1 MVFFFKDQMNER
13 LEKLL
18 LGFASGVMIAASI
31 WSLIIPSLEMA
42 EGQMTWIPAAV
53 GFLGGIFFLLLLD
66 TLIPHLHLNTDQPE
80 GLPSSLKNSTKMV
93 LAITLHNIP
102 EGMAVGVVFAGMLS
116 QEGIVTLTEWA
127 VPYGQLAAYEDCF
140 KRFRDET
147 QWIGYIDLDE
157 FVCLRRETS
166 LGRWLASF
174 RKYPCVHVYWKMFGT
189 SGVLEHDPQVPVI
202 EQYTACWPLQAN
214 VGKSFVNTD
223 FEIVSFNCHLFYAE
237 TTLLGHKV
245 SLLPVNEF
253 KRFIHHWKARAPRGA
268 KSEAQ
273 INHYYNRSYAQY
285 LYKTLRRG
293 DACSAGSQK
302 GREDKERF
310 AREENRNTARDYA
323 IQRFLLQLKLRLND
337 NPAIKAGTSV

>member
-1 MVFFFKDQMNER
+1 MEYIDYVESSKR
-13 LEKLL
+13 
-18 LGFASGVMIAASI
+18 
-31 WSLIIPSLEMA
+31 
-42 EGQMTWIPAAV
+42 
-53 GFLGGIFFLLLLD
+53 
-66 TLIPHLHLNTDQPE
+66 
-80 GLPSSLKNSTKMV
+80 GLPWAVVRGFRYLLSFVGTRTSARNRTKRKYGVALCAIFKN
-93 LAITLHNIP
+93 
-102 EGMAVGVVFAGMLS
+102 EGMFLREWLEYHRLVGVEHFYLYNNFSDDDYRDILAPYVR
-116 QEGIVTLTEWA
+116 EGIVTLTEWA

-310 AREENRNTARDYA
+310 AREENQNTARDYA